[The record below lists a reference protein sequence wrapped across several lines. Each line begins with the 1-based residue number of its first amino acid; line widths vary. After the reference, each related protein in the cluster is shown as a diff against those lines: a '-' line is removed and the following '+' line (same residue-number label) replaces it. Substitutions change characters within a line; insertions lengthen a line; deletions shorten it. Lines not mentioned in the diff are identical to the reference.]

1 MKDEVLIVAIAIQ
14 PSDVAKQICL
24 YAMMCQYRLVWD
36 FMLTVIG
43 DKYKKL
49 DNFFGKL
56 DLNIFYELTSA
67 RQLGCNLERNNYFK
81 NKTSAK
87 KLLIENE
94 YLDNMNSDHLN
105 PVLISSLLENAIRE
119 KGFENNSMHNALF
132 RNLEYLA
139 YLSQIIKGS
148 KKAFPVKY
156 GSFFTISP
164 K

>member
-1 MKDEVLIVAIAIQ
+1 MRTTAKLLKEGLDEKIVVDLIVLENLFQYPTEKSIRRMALACIKRLKTMKDEVLIVAIATQ

-49 DNFFGKL
+49 DNSLGKL

-87 KLLIENE
+87 KTT
-94 YLDNMNSDHLN
+94 Y
-105 PVLISSLLENAIRE
+105 R
-119 KGFENNSMHNALF
+119 K
-132 RNLEYLA
+132 
-139 YLSQIIKGS
+139 
-148 KKAFPVKY
+148 
-156 GSFFTISP
+156 
-164 K
+164 